1 MSNQACRTIYYP
13 DTSNTAVPRDFHMDR
28 VLRAIK
34 IFCAAGK
41 IFFKNIAVTHLKE
54 KSLSEQEGEMRRRQ
68 NMFLLSR
75 FF

>member
-1 MSNQACRTIYYP
+1 
-13 DTSNTAVPRDFHMDR
+13 MDR

-41 IFFKNIAVTHLKE
+41 KFLKNIAVTHLKE

>member
-1 MSNQACRTIYYP
+1 
-13 DTSNTAVPRDFHMDR
+13 MDR
-28 VLRAIK
+28 VLGGIK

-41 IFFKNIAVTHLKE
+41 IFLEYSRYTLKKKN
-54 KSLSEQEGEMRRRQ
+54 SLSEQEGEMRRRQ